1 MGEPAV
7 SSRYKWVALSNT
19 TLGVLMATLNS
30 SIVIIAMPAIFR
42 GIRLDPLQP
51 ANISYL
57 LWMIMGFMVVTAVLV
72 VTLGRLGDMVGRV
85 RIYNAG
91 FVVFSAAS
99 VALAL
104 DPLQQGPGAL
114 WLILWRVV
122 QGVGA
127 AMLMAN
133 SAAILTDAFPVRQRG
148 LALGINSVAA
158 IGGSFVGFI
167 IGGLLADVSWRSVF
181 LVSVVFG
188 VAGTIWAYRSL
199 RELGV
204 RKHARIDWWGNA
216 TFGVG
221 LTVLLAAVTYGI
233 QPYGDS
239 PEGWANPMVWGGLLV
254 GSALLVAFCVIE
266 TRVPDP
272 MFHLGLYRIRAFAAG
287 NVANLLQAIAR
298 GGLTFMLIIWLQGIW
313 LPLHGYSYEE
323 TPLWAAIYMVPLTI
337 GFLLAGPVSGYL
349 SDRFG
354 ARAFATGGL
363 LLVTLGFGGLLLLPT
378 DFAYWQFAVILFGI
392 GVGSGL
398 FTAPNTSGVM
408 NAVPAD
414 QRGQAAGMRS
424 TLQNSGMALSI
435 GIFFSLLIA
444 GLARALP
451 ASLYAGLTSQQ
462 VPTGLA
468 QQIAGLPPVGSL
480 FAAFL
485 GYNPI
490 GHLLGPAV
498 TQLPPGNA
506 AVLTGQQF
514 FPHLVSGPFHAGLVV
529 VFTMSIVL
537 CLVSALASGLRGGHY
552 VHAEP
557 VGAER
562 PDEGV
567 PAEQSTRSSQVK
579 TRPR

>member
-1 MGEPAV
+1 MVTASAPEVGP
-7 SSRYKWVALSNT
+7 RYKWVALSNT
-19 TLGVLMATLNS
+19 TLGILMATLNT

-42 GIRLDPLQP
+42 GIQLDPLQP

-72 VTLGRLGDMVGRV
+72 VSLGRLGDMVGRV

-99 VALAL
+99 IALAL
-104 DPLQQGPGAL
+104 DPMQHGSGAL

-127 AMLMAN
+127 AMLMA
-133 SAAILTDAFPVRQRG
+133 SSTAILTDAFPVHQRG

-158 IGGSFVGFI
+158 IGGSFIGFI

-188 VAGTIWAYRSL
+188 VLGTIWAYVSL

-204 RKHARIDWWGNA
+204 RKAARIDWWGNA
-216 TFGVG
+216 TFAIG
-221 LTVLLAAVTYGI
+221 LTILLAAVTYGI

-254 GSALLVAFCVIE
+254 GLALLVVFCAIE
-266 TRVPDP
+266 LRVPDP
-272 MFHLGLYRIRAFAAG
+272 MFSLRLFRVRAFSAG

-313 LPLHGYSYEE
+313 LPLHGYTYEE

-337 GFLLAGPVSGYL
+337 GFLIAGPISGYL

-354 ARAFATGGL
+354 ARLFATGGL
-363 LLVTLGFGGLLLLPT
+363 VLVALGFAGLLVVPT

-392 GVGSGL
+392 GTGSGL
-398 FTAPNTSGVM
+398 FSAPNTSGVM
-408 NAVPAD
+408 NAVPAG

-435 GIFFSLLIA
+435 GIFFSLLI
-444 GLARALP
+444 
-451 ASLYAGLTSQQ
+451 
-462 VPTGLA
+462 TGLA
-468 QQIAGLPPVGSL
+468 KALPSSLHTGLTAQHVPTAVAGQVAGLPPVGSL

-490 GHLLGPAV
+490 AHLLGPALGQV
-498 TQLPPGNA
+498 PPGNA

-529 VFTMSIVL
+529 VFTTSIVL
-537 CLVSALASGLRGGHY
+537 CLISALASALRGGHY
-552 VHAEP
+552 VHTEP
-557 VGAER
+557 EATKHEHR
-562 PDEGV
+562 
-567 PAEQSTRSSQVK
+567 PAEQSSR
-579 TRPR
+579 

>member
-1 MGEPAV
+1 MGEPMV

-158 IGGSFVGFI
+158 IGGSFIGFI

-451 ASLYAGLTSQQ
+451 GSLYAGLTSQQ

-468 QQIAGLPPVGSL
+468 QQVAGLPPVGSL

-552 VHAEP
+552 VHAET
-557 VGAER
+557 VGADR
-562 PDEGV
+562 PGEGV
-567 PAEQSTRSSQVK
+567 PTEQSSGPGADLR
-579 TRPR
+579 R